1 MFQGGGLRAAGRRV
15 YACPVMDGVSSVSGG
30 TMDIASGGTSAVAMN
45 VLASTEQFQAQIA
58 DQLFASMG
66 IGSAVNALA

>member
-1 MFQGGGLRAAGRRV
+1 
-15 YACPVMDGVSSVSGG
+15 
-30 TMDIASGGTSAVAMN
+30 MDIASGGTSAVAMN